1 MSLPCLKCLNKVN
14 TMKTFIKVTEIWVP
28 NKQRTQLEFGSGL
41 YGGLVE
47 FKAASE
53 QQQFA
58 YNEGLPGKAWAE
70 GRPLVLKEFEQ
81 SYFKRTS
88 AAKEVGLT
96 CGIAIPIFSGDFLLA
111 VVVFLCADDENH
123 VGAIEVWSNQDSS
136 EQSLK
141 VIDGY
146 YGSLHHFEQLSRE
159 ISVAKDQGLVGLAWA
174 QGLPVLIDD
183 ISKADGF
190 IRVHDAKQAGIS
202 MGIGIPVS
210 DHLNSPYIM
219 TFLSAKATPLAK
231 RIQIWIPDLRGE
243 QLICLEGYS
252 KNTNELAQLFETT
265 TVTKGVG
272 ALGRVWLTGMPII
285 TGDDDADYNPEL
297 ASLNSMLA
305 IPVIEQGRLKAIVS
319 FLF

>member
-1 MSLPCLKCLNKVN
+1 L
-14 TMKTFIKVTEIWVP
+14 T
-28 NKQRTQLEFGSGL
+28 
-41 YGGLVE
+41 
-47 FKAASE
+47 
-53 QQQFA
+53 
-58 YNEGLPGKAWAE
+58 GKAWAE

-81 SYFKRTS
+81 SYFKRTA
-88 AAKEVGLT
+88 AAKAVGLT
-96 CGIAIPIFSGDFLLA
+96 CGIAIPVFSGDFLLA
-111 VVVFLCADDENH
+111 VVVFLCADDEH
-123 VGAIEVWSNQDSS
+123 HAGAIEVWSNQRSS
-136 EQSLK
+136 KLSLA

-146 YGSLHHFEQLSRE
+146 YGSLRHFEQISRD
-159 ISVAKDQGLVGLAWA
+159 ISVSKDQGLAGLAWA

-190 IRVHDAKQAGIS
+190 IRANDAKQAGIT

-210 DHLNSPYIM
+210 DNLSASYIM

-231 RIQIWIPDLRGE
+231 RIQIWVPDPQGE

-252 KNTNELAQLFETT
+252 KNPNELAQLFETT

-272 ALGRVWLTGMPII
+272 ALGRVWLTGMPVI
-285 TGDDDADYNPEL
+285 TGDHELDYNPEL
-297 ASLNSMLA
+297 ISLSSMLA

>member
-1 MSLPCLKCLNKVN
+1 
-14 TMKTFIKVTEIWVP
+14 MKTFIKVTEIWVP

-146 YGSLHHFEQLSRE
+146 YGSLHHFEQISRD
-159 ISVAKDQGLVGLAWA
+159 ISVANDQGLAGLAWA

-272 ALGRVWLTGMPII
+272 ALGRVWLTGMPVI

-297 ASLNSMLA
+297 ASLNTMLA

>member
-1 MSLPCLKCLNKVN
+1 
-14 TMKTFIKVTEIWVP
+14 MKTFIKVTEIWVP

-146 YGSLHHFEQLSRE
+146 YGSLHHFEQISRD
-159 ISVAKDQGLVGLAWA
+159 ISVANDQGLAGLAWA

-190 IRVHDAKQAGIS
+190 VRTHDAKQFGIT

-272 ALGRVWLTGMPII
+272 ALGRVWLTGMPVI

-297 ASLNSMLA
+297 ASLNTMLA